1 MRQKDRISAYLD
13 TIMEKSMSGESQSM
27 IFAVDAAQIAGN
39 NAGALCKNYL
49 AGSCNGSNNSCKNYG
64 VCISDGNNGVCEN
77 LPSENPCTFNSASCT
92 ITVNNVA
99 SSCGKP

>member
-1 MRQKDRISAYLD
+1 MGQKDRISAYLD

-27 IFAVDAAQIAGN
+27 IFAVDTAQIAGN
-39 NAGALCKNYL
+39 NTYERCDNEWSGA
-49 AGSCNGSNNSCKNYG
+49 CNGANNKCYNYG
-64 VCISDGNNGVCEN
+64 VCTSDGNNGVCHN
-77 LPSENPCTFNSASCT
+77 LPPKNPCTLNTASCT